1 MRYELAVMSVR
12 IVGALLIGLERGFHG
27 RPSRLR
33 THSLVCVASTLL
45 MLVMVYQ
52 NRFNQWMTE
61 VAVEAI
67 RTDPTRMAQGIMT
80 GNGFLGAGVIFRED

>member
-27 RPSRLR
+27 RPARLR

-52 NRFNQWMTE
+52 IQWMTE

-80 GNGFLGAGVIFRED
+80 RNGFLGAGVIFRED